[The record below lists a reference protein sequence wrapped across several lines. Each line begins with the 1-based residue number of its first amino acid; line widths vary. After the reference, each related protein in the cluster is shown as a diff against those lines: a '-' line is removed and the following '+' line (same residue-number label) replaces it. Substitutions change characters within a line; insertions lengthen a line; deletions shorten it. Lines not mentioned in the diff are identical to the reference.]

1 MNNHDQMTITTGVIA
16 VMLLGYIVL
25 WVTLAAFIA
34 SLFIPLYLEWYV
46 YLTIFFLVLAAVET
60 VNREM
65 MIQDAKFRADEAAL
79 LA

>member
-1 MNNHDQMTITTGVIA
+1 MNNQDQMTITTGVIA

-65 MIQDAKFRADEAAL
+65 IIQDANFRAEEAAL